1 MAIPAV
7 VISKIQGSVAKLTLM
22 QQANKL
28 RAFIKQG
35 NAEGLKKLVSSL
47 KPDVLAKLISQL
59 SSDEK
64 AELVKHVKNAYGQ
77 NIPEHVAVALG
88 IEIADEPKMVASLK
102 YVDPGKAAAAGT
114 EGVDE
119 PHFDQPA
126 SEVPPLPKVLVELKE
141 SIEKAPISQ
150 KAIEKLSAQIDQF
163 WADHNNADLPAG
175 VRKAALQKLETL
187 SQLVGLKKE
196 VGKAQKLIK
205 KFKAKYPKAKK
216 WQALISQA
224 DKALGS
230 GQYALAFAHLETAR
244 AILKTNGLI
253 KQLKGFLK
261 NASLD
266 KDLKEQYG
274 SALSSLKLYKKA
286 LYDGNV
292 EKASKHGKKAD
303 KWLKKAEETAQNI
316 ARANKQQIIKSGQKL
331 VNEFGPGT
339 TIYNLLKQAYPQA
352 MQALAE
358 DFKTLKFG
366 KVDEGYVEAIKR
378 VDKKIRQ
385 LIHKL
390 DLKEFSKAVRGIQ
403 NALKGLATE
412 HSKIPALQMQILR
425 SLIGDD
431 DVSALGFAPAFNQLK
446 KNYGGV
452 SGIFQ
457 LAHEKTL
464 VQLLAALKDS
474 GDTKAYKQAVAQ
486 VTDLSRCHTVS
497 DLVVM
502 LNTVLDLKHAGLLNW
517 GPKKME
523 AYLKQIQDHQLI
535 KNAQKDIEIGQIIA
549 TIEVITAAAA
559 VSAICGAFALPAMGL
574 SASTIGG
581 FFVYNGINA
590 LVFTSLYKPMA
601 VGMELEENLWQSPT
615 EYLTDFGKN
624 YAMFLVLGGA
634 SKGFQALVKAPTT
647 ILGKVAYGAGE
658 LATEYAAFNAWSLTE
673 QAVHAGLSEELKV
686 ADVLTAENVGNV
698 SKQNAILLLG
708 LKMGGLITRP
718 VVGPITRGLL
728 AEAHVSKLSA
738 YEAKAE
744 KLAKKTQQLYEKGGK
759 PKEFIKL
766 YKQQNKLL
774 KERIS
779 LMKEIDNGSGVYA
792 EEIKALEQL
801 YAEQTK
807 VAEHSATI
815 LPEGKVI
822 VFEAKAEKPSP
833 EAKPL
838 QAEDLVDTPV
848 YEAYKKLNNGELALF
863 NAEINSSNPVDPKI
877 AEAFA
882 KEHGALAEGSYV
894 ALRIKYKMSGKDS
907 YLLVVDTKSNVEAF
921 LQSSLLYM
929 PGKIGVGT
937 PLECLLLVSPGE
949 KSWHLDLIQSKN
961 PAVKGEGQMASS
973 MKKILELNAPGHTFT
988 VQVVNTKFGKWLAE
1002 NFSAEFL
1009 SKKQFAAIK
1018 GAFNPSV
1025 YYRIKPL
1032 IKQLKA
1038 EGILTE
1044 AQAKELLSKD
1054 PHTETM
1060 DIYNGL
1066 AEMLAQRPECASGKM
1081 TPLQYLFKVLADR
1094 GITETMLPEWP
1105 IQFKVPEKGG
1115 KKAAEAKKPEKGV
1128 KLQRD
1133 EDAEAAA
1140 AQAEQQFLKE
1150 AEALAKEWQAA
1161 LDLQFGKTQVDVNE
1175 VAKVQS
1181 QAQAKEP
1188 VSVSKP
1194 IIIESDGK
1202 VIKYKLEFDDGQVVT
1217 LDSGI
1222 IGKDGKVNLAGGHEN
1237 YDQLVQK
1244 YGPEK
1249 AEKIVEYRQKL
1260 VSGKKAPPP
1269 LPAKAAKKGATPP
1282 PIPAD
1287 AKKAGKKPPPLP
1299 PAAKKV
1305 QSGAYAKMTVADLAG
1320 KYLKQ
1325 GVDYLKFITGLNSK
1339 GQAVEGFER
1348 PAAASGKPGA
1358 VVEVKGDKK
1367 MIFVGDLH
1375 ANIENLN
1382 LILSKY
1388 GEALQKG
1395 EAVLVFLG
1403 DAIHPENG
1411 NMADMKSSIQTMD
1424 AILQLT
1430 AEGKAIYLKGNHDE
1444 VWGGGERLF
1453 AKKNDNGAPIFQG
1466 VEFQNQ
1472 FYAHK
1477 KAEYQKA
1484 NPNSSDAAASAY
1496 AQKCAQALQT
1506 FYDNAPL
1513 ILVKDGPTGLIAGH
1527 TPVLDSMTMAM
1538 ATTGGVELKDALINA
1553 RSNPD
1558 LVSSLTWSRPEK
1570 QASKNDPFKFSQAD
1584 IESMILELDLPAQT
1598 LVLTGHTHSGSQ
1610 QAVYLPPGTKG
1621 VATIMSSYKDALSV
1635 VEVNNGYS
1643 SFVDLKGQS
1652 ALGGKTAG
1660 KPQTAAAAK

>member
-28 RAFIKQG
+28 RALIKQG
-35 NAEGLKKLVSSL
+35 NTEGLKKLVSSL

-59 SSDEK
+59 SADEK
-64 AELVKHVKNAYGQ
+64 AELVKHVKDAYDQ
-77 NIPEHVAVALG
+77 NIPEHVAAALG

-102 YVDPGKAAAAGT
+102 YVDPGKAPAAAA
-114 EGVDE
+114 EKMDE

-126 SEVPPLPKVLVELKE
+126 PEAPPLPKVLVELKE
-141 SIEKAPISQ
+141 AIDQTPISQ
-150 KAIEKLSAQIDQF
+150 EAKAKLSAQVDQF
-163 WADHNNADLPAG
+163 WADYNNADLPAD
-175 VRKAALQKLETL
+175 VRKSALQKLETL
-187 SQLVGLKKE
+187 GQLVGLKKE

-205 KFKAKYPKAKK
+205 KFKTKYPKSKK
-216 WQALISQA
+216 WQGIISEAQ
-224 DKALGS
+224 KALES

-266 KDLKEQYG
+266 KSLKEQYG
-274 SALSSLKLYKKA
+274 NALSSLKLYKKA
-286 LYDGNV
+286 LYGGNV
-292 EKASKHGKKAD
+292 EKAQKHGKKAD
-303 KWLKKAEETAQNI
+303 KWLKKADETAKNI
-316 ARANKQQIIKSGQKL
+316 ARANKQQVIKSGQKL

-339 TIYNLLKQAYPQA
+339 TIHNLLKQAYPEA

-358 DFKTLKFG
+358 DFKTLKYG
-366 KVDEGYVEAIKR
+366 KVDEDYVAAIKR
-378 VDKKIRQ
+378 VDQKIRK
-385 LIHKL
+385 LIRKL
-390 DLKEFSKAVRGIQ
+390 DLKEFSKAVKGIQ
-403 NALKGLATE
+403 QALKGLATE

-425 SLIGDD
+425 SLMGDD
-431 DVSALGFAPAFNQLK
+431 DVPALGLSPAFNQLK

-457 LAHEKTL
+457 LAKEKSL
-464 VQLLAALKDS
+464 VQLVAALKKS
-474 GDTKAYKQAVAQ
+474 GDTKAYQQAVAQ

-502 LNTVLDLKHAGLLNW
+502 LDTVLDLKHAGLLNW
-517 GPKKME
+517 SPKKME
-523 AYLKQIQDHQLI
+523 SYLKQIQNHQLI

-624 YAMFLVLGGA
+624 YAMFLVLGAA

-647 ILGKVAYGAGE
+647 ILGKAAYGAGE

-686 ADVLTAENVGNV
+686 ADVFTAENLGNV
-698 SKQNAILLLG
+698 SKQNAIMLLG

-744 KLAKKTQQLYEKGGK
+744 KLAKKTQLLYEKGGK
-759 PKEFIKL
+759 PKDFIKL

-779 LMKEIDNGSGVYA
+779 LMKEIDGGSGVYA
-792 EEIKALEQL
+792 EEIKALEKL

-807 VAEHSATI
+807 VAEHSVTI

-822 VFEAKAEKPSP
+822 VFEAKSEKPA
-833 EAKPL
+833 AK
-838 QAEDLVDTPV
+838 
-848 YEAYKKLNNGELALF
+848 
-863 NAEINSSNPVDPKI
+863 
-877 AEAFA
+877 AEA
-882 KEHGALAEGSYV
+882 E
-894 ALRIKYKMSGKDS
+894 
-907 YLLVVDTKSNVEAF
+907 
-921 LQSSLLYM
+921 
-929 PGKIGVGT
+929 
-937 PLECLLLVSPGE
+937 
-949 KSWHLDLIQSKN
+949 
-961 PAVKGEGQMASS
+961 AVKE
-973 MKKILELNAPGHTFT
+973 P
-988 VQVVNTKFGKWLAE
+988 
-1002 NFSAEFL
+1002 
-1009 SKKQFAAIK
+1009 
-1018 GAFNPSV
+1018 
-1025 YYRIKPL
+1025 
-1032 IKQLKA
+1032 
-1038 EGILTE
+1038 
-1044 AQAKELLSKD
+1044 
-1054 PHTETM
+1054 
-1060 DIYNGL
+1060 
-1066 AEMLAQRPECASGKM
+1066 
-1081 TPLQYLFKVLADR
+1081 
-1094 GITETMLPEWP
+1094 
-1105 IQFKVPEKGG
+1105 
-1115 KKAAEAKKPEKGV
+1115 AEAKKPEKEF

-1161 LDLQFGKTQVDVNE
+1161 LDLQFGKTEVDVNE

-1181 QAQAKEP
+1181 QAEAKEAG
-1188 VSVSKP
+1188 SVSKP
-1194 IIIESDGK
+1194 IIIENDGK

-1217 LDSGI
+1217 LDSGL
-1222 IGKDGKVNLAGGHEN
+1222 IGKDGKVKLAGGHEN
-1237 YDQLVQK
+1237 YDQMVQK
-1244 YGPEK
+1244 YGAEK
-1249 AEKIVEYRQKL
+1249 AQKIVEYRQKL

-1320 KYLKQ
+1320 KYMKQ
-1325 GVDYLKFITGLNSK
+1325 GVDYLKFITGLNTK
-1339 GQAVEGFER
+1339 GQIVEGFER
-1348 PAAASGKPGA
+1348 PAAANGKPGA
-1358 VVEVKGDKK
+1358 LVEVKGNKK

-1382 LILSKY
+1382 MVLKKY
-1388 GEALQKG
+1388 GESLQKG

-1430 AEGKAIYLKGNHDE
+1430 AEGKAVYLKGNHDE
-1444 VWGGGERLF
+1444 VWGGGEKLF
-1453 AKKNDNGAPIFQG
+1453 AKKNGNGVPIFQG
-1466 VEFQNQ
+1466 VEFQKQ

-1477 KAEYQKA
+1477 KAEYLAA
-1484 NPNSSDAAASAY
+1484 NPTSSDAAASAY
-1496 AQKCAQALQT
+1496 AQKCTKELQS

-1513 ILVKDGPTGLIAGH
+1513 ILVKDGTTGLIAGH
-1527 TPVLDSMTMAM
+1527 TPVLDSMTLAM

-1553 RSNPD
+1553 HSNPD
-1558 LVSSLTWSRPEK
+1558 LVSSLTWARPEK
-1570 QASKNDPFKFSQAD
+1570 QASKQEPFKYSQAD
-1584 IESMILELDLPAQT
+1584 IESMILELGLPAQT
-1598 LVLTGHTHSGSQ
+1598 LVLTGHTHGGSQ

-1635 VEVNNGYS
+1635 VEAGNGYS
-1643 SFVDLKGQS
+1643 TFVDLKGQS
-1652 ALGGKTAG
+1652 VLGGMTAG